1 MTEDRIA
8 MPSHAPRRTAARSV
22 LVVVTRRIGDVLL
35 ATPLIRSI
43 RRDWPAAA
51 IDVLAFE
58 GTQGVIAANPD
69 VRRVLTVPQRPRLLQ
84 HLGFA
89 LRLLRRYDIALSLV
103 PGDRPTF
110 YAFIAGKWRAGLLLD
125 TPRERWKRRFLQQW
139 VAFDE
144 RNTHTVLMHLALADI
159 LGVAPLREVVV
170 SWRQEEAAQVD
181 RLLGVSAAP
190 LAVLHPHPKFNYK
203 MWHMSGWIE
212 LARWLSERGYR
223 IVLSGGGDAAEI
235 RYVTELAARLPA
247 QALNLAGRLTL
258 GAAAALLAR
267 ARLYVGPDTA
277 LTHMAAALGVPT
289 VAFYG
294 PTDPV
299 KWGPWP
305 KNYTATGNPWRRLG
319 SQTLAGVSLI
329 QGNMPCAPCQQ
340 EGCDRHVESYSDCL
354 TALPAARVIAA
365 VENLI
370 ADTTHA

>member
-1 MTEDRIA
+1 
-8 MPSHAPRRTAARSV
+8 MPSHIPQGSATPSV

-43 RRDWPAAA
+43 KLSWPSAA
-51 IDVLAFE
+51 IDVLVFE

-69 VRRVLTVPQRPRLLQ
+69 VRRILTIPPRPGLLQ

-159 LGVAPLREVVV
+159 LGIAPRREVVV
-170 SWRQEEAAQVD
+170 SWRQEEGLQVD
-181 RLLGVSAAP
+181 RLLGTSSAP
-190 LAVLHPHPKFNYK
+190 LAVLHPYPKFNYK
-203 MWHMSGWIE
+203 MWHMSGWTE
-212 LARWLSERGYR
+212 LVHWLSGRGYR

-235 RYVTELAARLPA
+235 SYVTELAARLPA
-247 QALNLAGRLTL
+247 QILNLAGRLTL
-258 GAAAALLAR
+258 GAAASLLAR
-267 ARLYVGPDTA
+267 AQLYVGPDTA

-289 VAFYG
+289 VAIYG

-305 KNYTATGNPWRRLG
+305 KNYAGAGNPWRRLG
-319 SQTLAGVSLI
+319 SQTLAGISLI
-329 QGNMPCAPCQQ
+329 QGNMPCAPCHQ

-354 TALPAARVIAA
+354 VALPAARVIAA
-365 VENLI
+365 VEHLI